1 MLQDDKITI
10 STVRRQRNYETNPH
24 FHRHNEIYYLEEGS
38 SKIFVDT
45 KLYNLSAGSL
55 VFIRSGRIHR
65 TVAGDN
71 TSHKRTV
78 LMFPD
83 SIVKKLFDICDDSQA
98 LKNIDSMVV
107 HIPEIVRNQLKTKFS
122 NIHKEVTSPDSMSD
136 SVLKSIINQIL
147 IDMLRT
153 YKNKSHVA
161 RDSDNILNEVIQQ
174 AINFIC
180 KNYNRQITLNMT
192 ADYINMSPTYFSK
205 KFKRETGFGFKE
217 YLAKYRLREAVKL
230 RKSNKYS
237 SITDVA
243 TRCGFNDSNY
253 FATAFKA
260 EYGVSPNKFRH
271 YSDV

>member
-136 SVLKSIINQIL
+136 IVLKSIICL
-147 IDMLRT
+147 LYT
-153 YKNKSHVA
+153 SPSP
-161 RDSDNILNEVIQQ
+161 RDCS
-174 AINFIC
+174 
-180 KNYNRQITLNMT
+180 
-192 ADYINMSPTYFSK
+192 
-205 KFKRETGFGFKE
+205 
-217 YLAKYRLREAVKL
+217 
-230 RKSNKYS
+230 
-237 SITDVA
+237 
-243 TRCGFNDSNY
+243 
-253 FATAFKA
+253 
-260 EYGVSPNKFRH
+260 
-271 YSDV
+271 

>member
-83 SIVKKLFDICDDSQA
+83 SIVKELFDICDDSQV

-136 SVLKSIINQIL
+136 IVLKSIINQLL

-205 KFKRETGFGFKE
+205 N
-217 YLAKYRLREAVKL
+217 LRERQVLGL
-230 RKSNKYS
+230 RNILRNTACVRQLNYLKAI
-237 SITDVA
+237 SIVL
-243 TRCGFNDSNY
+243 
-253 FATAFKA
+253 
-260 EYGVSPNKFRH
+260 
-271 YSDV
+271 